1 MRAGSHRRPG
11 SRPQAS
17 SRIAVVGSCNLDIVT
32 YTDRIPAPGETVIGR
47 RRLQVRG
54 GKGANLVVA
63 AAGAGAEVS
72 FIGAVG
78 EGGFGEL
85 LATALRREGVITA
98 ALRPVSMPT
107 GTAHITIDS
116 AGENAIV
123 TIAGAN
129 AGVSLN
135 ERDRA
140 VIASTQALL
149 LQLEIPLEIVVA
161 AAAVA
166 HGAGAHVI
174 LTPAPGPSLPAE
186 LSRFVDLLI
195 PNESEAVALTGASSG
210 DQAAD
215 LLLAEVPAVAVTL
228 GARGCIY
235 RERGGP
241 SPPLPAFPAPSRLWT
256 RPPPAIHS
264 RVLWP
269 SRLPKVA
276 PWKPPFAG
284 QWRRRRSL
292 FSGKGPSRRFPT
304 GRRSTAS
311 RAPASRR
318 ALSIK
323 GSPRRTASSS
333 VAPLP
338 PRDIT
343 RRARFRRI
351 PITGLPTRAHQ
362 GLPPLEPRAASMG
375 PSHRR
380 AIVGSESPPPWE
392 ISGASRHRP
401 DDRGGR
407 GPEDGLRDPQAR
419 APGD

>member
-1 MRAGSHRRPG
+1 
-11 SRPQAS
+11 
-17 SRIAVVGSCNLDIVT
+17 SCNLDIVT

-47 RRLQVRG
+47 RLLQVPG
-54 GKGANLVVA
+54 GKGANQAVA
-63 AAGAGAEVS
+63 AARAGAEVS

-78 EGGFGEL
+78 EDDFGEL

-98 ALRPVSMPT
+98 GLRRVSMPT

-228 GARGCIY
+228 GARGSFSP
-235 RERGGP
+235 GP
-241 SPPLPAFPAPSRLWT
+241 RRAFPPATGLPR
-256 RPPPAIHS
+256 RGCGHDRPPAIHS

-276 PWKPPFAG
+276 
-284 QWRRRRSL
+284 
-292 FSGKGPSRRFPT
+292 
-304 GRRSTAS
+304 
-311 RAPASRR
+311 
-318 ALSIK
+318 
-323 GSPRRTASSS
+323 
-333 VAPLP
+333 
-338 PRDIT
+338 
-343 RRARFRRI
+343 
-351 PITGLPTRAHQ
+351 
-362 GLPPLEPRAASMG
+362 
-375 PSHRR
+375 
-380 AIVGSESPPPWE
+380 
-392 ISGASRHRP
+392 
-401 DDRGGR
+401 
-407 GPEDGLRDPQAR
+407 
-419 APGD
+419 